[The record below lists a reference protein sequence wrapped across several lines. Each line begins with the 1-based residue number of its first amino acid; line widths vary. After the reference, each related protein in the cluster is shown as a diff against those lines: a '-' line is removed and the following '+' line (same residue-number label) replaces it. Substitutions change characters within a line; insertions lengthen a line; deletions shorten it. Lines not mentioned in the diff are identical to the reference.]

1 MAEWKKLVV
10 SGSAATLGSLSVL
23 GSGQT
28 GYITNKSTVAGTKIT
43 GSFSGSFKGDGSQLT
58 GLTPGAV
65 TSYTNASNNRIIT
78 SVDASTIN
86 GESNLT
92 FDGSIF
98 TVTGRA
104 SISTSVTASSAQL
117 TGLPAG
123 TDNTV
128 VVVNSTG
135 NLVTDE
141 IDARVWGA
149 TLVDATG
156 TPANDQI
163 AVFTD
168 ADTVEGSAGLT
179 YTGAIFSVT
188 GRGVFSTSLTASA
201 IQATT
206 LPTGTDNTVV
216 VVNAAGNLVTDEIDA
231 RVWGSTLVDGT
242 GASTRLAYWSDA
254 DTLTSNAG
262 LTFDGTLLTAGSST
276 FGTNVVVAGDL
287 SVLGTT
293 FNVNVANIN
302 VEDKFILLNSG
313 SATGD
318 GGIIVQNNAA
328 TKGFAF
334 AFDDSADRWGFQGN
348 ILLHATGSVLV
359 PDAYVAAVV
368 DVDGGLTNIA
378 LHQKNG
384 NIRIDGGEIFI
395 YA

>member
-1 MAEWKKLVV
+1 MAEWKKVIV
-10 SGSAATLGSLSVL
+10 SGSAAALGSLSVQ
-23 GSGQT
+23 GAGQT
-28 GYITNKSTVAGTKIT
+28 GYITNRSTVAGTKIT

-98 TVTGRA
+98 SVTGRA
-104 SISTSVTASSAQL
+104 VVSTSLTASAIQA
-117 TGLPAG
+117 TTLPAG

-141 IDARVWGA
+141 IDSRVWGA

-231 RVWGSTLVDGT
+231 RVWGSTLVDGA
-242 GASTRLAYWSDA
+242 GASTRVAYWSDA
-254 DTLTSNAG
+254 DTLTSNAS
-262 LTFDGTLLTAGSST
+262 FAYDGTLLTVGTST